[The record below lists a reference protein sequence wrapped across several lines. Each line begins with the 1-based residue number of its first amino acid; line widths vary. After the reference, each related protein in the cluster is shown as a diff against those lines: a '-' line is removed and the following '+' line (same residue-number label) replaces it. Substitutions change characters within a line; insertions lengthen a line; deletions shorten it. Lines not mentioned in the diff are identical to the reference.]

1 MASSRKPG
9 PVGLGSVHEAIDDG
23 TLCRQASP
31 TPGSVGVHRN
41 GKPGHQARHH
51 LERHVHVRAPKIRAV
66 HIPKLQI
73 GSRGRDVER
82 LQRLLNSRLYGGPA
96 LKADGRFGEK
106 TRAAVLEFQK
116 KSRLVPDAIVGR
128 KTWFQLLSAPV
139 KRIAALPRQKGGT
152 GTGQVTTASTT
163 ATSGPAPSAAVVE
176 KGVDEWSLAEKFEY
190 VLQRS
195 GSYMA
200 PDLRDQF
207 AALLTPT
214 NLGIVIGTLVVWAGG
229 HFFGVSEVTDAFLF
243 GFGLVFLGW
252 AAVDA
257 ARYLKNFLEL
267 TCTASTKDQLE
278 EAASDLAQAIAIIGV
293 VAFFALLAKV
303 ARSLG
308 KASKAADEGAA
319 APKDDA
325 QPAPKSKPQAAS
337 TERTAEPEESTPSPE
352 ELVAQRRAVAQD
364 FYRSQGMSEKKIAQ
378 HMKGIDFT
386 KPVEV
391 TTLKPGT
398 VVSQWQKPG
407 APQGNYYTPPGT
419 DSGTLGMNPAGKVEL
434 QYVVKEPVQVLKSTA
449 GDIEDWEGSGVT
461 FQGGG
466 TQYFTTNSSA
476 FGTN

>member
-9 PVGLGSVHEAIDDG
+9 PVGLGVVHDAIEDG
-23 TLCRQASP
+23 TLSRQASP
-31 TPGSVGVHRN
+31 TPGAVGFHRD
-41 GKPGHQARHH
+41 GKPKHQAPHH
-51 LERHVHVRAPKIRAV
+51 QELHVHVRAHKIRTV

-82 LQRLLNSRLYGGPA
+82 LQRLLNSRLYGGPG
-96 LKADGRFGEK
+96 LKVDGWFGER
-106 TRAAVLEFQK
+106 TRTAVLEFQK

-139 KRIAALPRQKGGT
+139 KRTAALPRQKSAT
-152 GTGQVTTASTT
+152 GAPQVTTTSTT
-163 ATSGPAPSAAVVE
+163 ATSGPAPSGPTTVAE
-176 KGVDEWSLAEKFEY
+176 KGVDGWSLAEKFEY

-214 NLGIVIGTLVVWAGG
+214 NLGIMIGTLVVWAGG

-267 TCTASTKDQLE
+267 TCTASTKNELE

-319 APKDDA
+319 APKEQA
-325 QPAPKSKPQAAS
+325 KPAPKTAPKTAVESAPEAQKVTAS
-337 TERTAEPEESTPSPE
+337 SDKLQHIYDKHAEDFGLSGNKNAEQLAKLDDAIQDHIADPDTY
-352 ELVAQRRAVAQD
+352 LVKGSYRGQD
-364 FYRSQGMSEKKIAQ
+364 ADIYVNSATQN
-378 HMKGIDFT
+378 
-386 KPVEV
+386 
-391 TTLKPGT
+391 T
-398 VVSQWQKPG
+398 VVTDKS
-407 APQGNYYTPPGT
+407 GNVIAGFKLSPAQ
-419 DSGTLGMNPAGKVEL
+419 MNHVN
-434 QYVVKEPVQVLKSTA
+434 
-449 GDIEDWEGSGVT
+449 
-461 FQGGG
+461 
-466 TQYFTTNSSA
+466 TTGRLN
-476 FGTN
+476 